1 MKSTAPLTAATR
13 IAHLRALQ
21 LSRERAEAKRL
32 ADAREAA
39 QAREHE
45 AANRMAAIARESRSG
60 LASAVLPI
68 DLLRNRAGAIDAAH
82 GTWLTVAEQACA
94 ATSQADAHRPT
105 LERHHQCADAA
116 DRLVAQARI
125 AERRA
130 RDKADDARLD
140 DWLSTCRRRP

>member
-1 MKSTAPLTAATR
+1 MKPSDQLTAAMR

-21 LSRERAEAKRL
+21 LSRERAEARRL
-32 ADAREAA
+32 ANAREAA
-39 QAREHE
+39 QARERD
-45 AANRMAAIARESRSG
+45 AANRLAAIAQERRSG
-60 LASAVLPI
+60 VASAVLPI

-82 GTWLTVAEQACA
+82 STWMTVADHARAA
-94 ATSQADAHRPT
+94 ATQADAHRPA
-105 LERHHQCADAA
+105 LERHHQRADAA

-130 RDKADDARLD
+130 RDKAADARLD